1 MNIHEGWEKAVKR
14 TKIIRPRVQPLDAL
28 RSTSIPYIFLSR
40 SKMNPGDTVVRKGDI
55 LVEKPSIVLPQN
67 MPQFDGFKF
76 EEEMA
81 MDEDLLKSFFLV
93 RGIRFPSMK
102 YNNHS
107 SLDVFEGSLPK
118 AIEHFANLFERS
130 EDTQTGLVT
139 GPEDTWPLS
148 VLLFVCGQAAKS
160 AESDV
165 RRIFDDAERRGLM
178 S

>member
-1 MNIHEGWEKAVKR
+1 MNIHEGWEKAAKR

-28 RSTSIPYIFLSR
+28 SATTIPYVFLSR
-40 SKMNPGDTVVRKGDI
+40 SKINPGDTVVRKGNI
-55 LVEKPSIVLPQN
+55 LVEKPLIVLPQN

-102 YNNHS
+102 YNNRS
-107 SLDVFEGSLPK
+107 EIEVFEGVLPK

-139 GPEDTWPLS
+139 GPEETWPLS
-148 VLLFVCGQAAKS
+148 VLLFVCGQAAKC
-160 AESDV
+160 AEADV
-165 RRIFDDAERRGLM
+165 RRIFDDAEHRGLL

>member
-1 MNIHEGWEKAVKR
+1 M
-14 TKIIRPRVQPLDAL
+14 
-28 RSTSIPYIFLSR
+28 RSTVIPYVLLSK
-40 SKMNPGDTVVRKGDI
+40 SEINPGDTVVRKGEI
-55 LVEKPSIVLPQN
+55 IVEKPAIVLPEN

-102 YNNHS
+102 YGNTIT
-107 SLDVFEGSLPK
+107 LDVFEGALPK
-118 AIEHFANLFERS
+118 ATEHYANLFARS
-130 EDTQTGLVT
+130 EDTQTGLLT
-139 GPEDTWPLS
+139 GPEETWPLS
-148 VLLFVCGQAAKS
+148 VLLFVCGQAAKC